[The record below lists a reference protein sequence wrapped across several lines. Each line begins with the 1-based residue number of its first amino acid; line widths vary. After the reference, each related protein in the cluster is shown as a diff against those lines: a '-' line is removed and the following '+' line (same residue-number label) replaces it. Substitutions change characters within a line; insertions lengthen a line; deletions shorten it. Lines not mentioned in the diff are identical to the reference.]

1 MNKGLGKLKEIALL
15 FTFILGHFKKRMNMI
30 KLIVV
35 GLMFNGVKKYSE

>member
-1 MNKGLGKLKEIALL
+1 MNKGRGKLKV
-15 FTFILGHFKKRMNMI
+15 GHFKKRMNII